1 MEQDFSLAKVNTGA
15 ERGLA
20 RYAPS
25 GGGAMVSIEQAR
37 AVQEATAKL
46 IIAKQCP
53 RSQEEAAVKI
63 SVACKRPG
71 FASKA
76 FYKYTRGQEIEGPNI
91 RMAEMLAQNWG
102 NLECGLRELK
112 RGDGESEME
121 SFAWDLETNVRINRI
136 FTVKHERYSKAAG
149 NVVLTDQRDIYEALA
164 NYGSRRLRACILA
177 VIPKDVVD
185 DAISACKA
193 TLLLKGKAE
202 GPIEDRIKKMA
213 TAFHALSVTVEMLE
227 EKLSHKL
234 AQTTEEE
241 LVDMLGVYN
250 GIKDGDA
257 KREDYFRVGT
267 SSPGSSSSSSD
278 AGKDEQKK
286 DAKKP
291 EDSKSDPTTT
301 QRDNPAEEKA
311 KGAKVPSSEE
321 IKASLEKNPFACP
334 KDGTPLATVVCE
346 GCGIIGTCQ
355 AMSGAPPPPPP
366 DAAQE
371 EKSKPKEKKAAAAG
385 GKFPDK
391 FTCENPDQKDL
402 VGKTVLLNYCQ
413 KHCGKR
419 ENCETLKKYG
429 GPAK

>member
-1 MEQDFSLAKVNTGA
+1 MAEQDFAMAKVSTGA

-20 RYAPS
+20 RYPS
-25 GGGAMVSIEQAR
+25 SSGAMVNIEQAR
-37 AVQEATAKL
+37 AIQEATAKL

-53 RSQEEAAVKI
+53 RSQEDAAVKI
-63 SVACKRPG
+63 SIACKRPG

-91 RMAEMLAQNWG
+91 RMAEMLAQSWG
-102 NLECGLRELK
+102 NLECGLRELR

-185 DAISACKA
+185 DAIAACKS

-213 TAFHALSVTVEMLE
+213 LAFHGLGVTVEMME
-227 EKLSHKL
+227 DKLGHKM

-257 KREDYFRVGT
+257 KREDYFHVGGAAAET
-267 SSPGSSSSSSD
+267 KKPEP
-278 AGKDEQKK
+278 KKEEEQKK
-286 DAKKP
+286 TAPTQEEKKAK
-291 EDSKSDPTTT
+291 
-301 QRDNPAEEKA
+301 QAEEVKTT
-311 KGAKVPSSEE
+311 SSATTNDQ
-321 IKASLEKNPFACP
+321 IKQSLEKNPFACP
-334 KDGTPLATVVCE
+334 KDGTPLATVVCD
-346 GCGIIGTCQ
+346 GCEIIASCQ
-355 AMSGAPPPPPP
+355 AMSGTGAPSA
-366 DAAQE
+366 AAQE
-371 EKSKPKEKKAAAAG
+371 EKTKPKEKKAAAAG

-391 FTCENPDQKDL
+391 FTCENQEQKDL

-413 KHCGKR
+413 KHCAKR
-419 ENCETLKKYG
+419 ENCETIKFYG